1 MLFRYHIN
9 MSYSIVIH
17 DAKGKVV
24 ETKQLNENIFAD
36 ENINDGLIHEFYVL
50 QQANARLPYAHT
62 KTRAEVAGSG
72 RKLYKQKGT
81 GNARVGEARS
91 PIRRHGWVA
100 FGPRNTTIFSKDMP
114 KKMKKLALAGV
125 LTIKA
130 KNDQIV
136 GLVDNALGAIKTKEA
151 IVMLQNI
158 GLANK
163 KTLIV
168 LPEKDANLERSMR
181 NVPAVKTILASYLNP
196 VDLLHYEKVLVLDG
210 SLEKINTLFA

>member
-1 MLFRYHIN
+1 
-9 MSYSIVIH
+9 
-17 DAKGKVV
+17 
-24 ETKQLNENIFAD
+24 
-36 ENINDGLIHEFYVL
+36 
-50 QQANARLPYAHT
+50 
-62 KTRAEVAGSG
+62 
-72 RKLYKQKGT
+72 
-81 GNARVGEARS
+81 
-91 PIRRHGWVA
+91 
-100 FGPRNTTIFSKDMP
+100 MP

>member
-1 MLFRYHIN
+1 
-9 MSYSIVIH
+9 MSYSIAIY
-17 DAKGKVV
+17 DAKGKVI
-24 ETKQLNENIFAD
+24 ETKQLNDAIFAD
-36 ENINDGLIHEFYVL
+36 ENINDWLIHEFYVL

-72 RKLYKQKGT
+72 RKLYRQKGT

-91 PIRRHGWVA
+91 PIRKHGWVA
-100 FGPRNTTIFSKDMP
+100 FGPRNTTDYSKDMP

-130 KNDQIV
+130 RNEQLV
-136 GLVDNALGAIKTKEA
+136 GLVDNALGVIKTKEA
-151 IVMLQNI
+151 LVMLQNI

-163 KTLIV
+163 KTLV
-168 LPEKDANLERSMR
+168 VMPEKDANIEKSMR
-181 NVPAVKTILASYLNP
+181 NIPSVKTILASYLNP
-196 VDLLHYEKVLVLDG
+196 VDLLQYDKVLVMEG